1 MRYPKSIN
9 GKTWHDI
16 AEAIR
21 SKRFSDIPDEAWLVI
36 ADKIDDTPNKRGP
49 KPKSYICK
57 DGSIDFNFKRG
68 DETSYQVIGLYEI
81 YMNEGFSSSQA
92 KQTIVSKLHMSIKT
106 VEKYVT
112 AYKKGLAEVEQLNRE
127 RELEEVDD

>member
-9 GKTWHDI
+9 GKNWHDI
-16 AEAIR
+16 AETIR

-36 ADKIDDTPNKRGP
+36 ADKIDDAPKKRGP
-49 KPKSYICK
+49 KPRSYICK

-68 DETSYQVIGLYEI
+68 DETYDKVIRLYER
-81 YMNEGFSSSQA
+81 YMHEGFSSSQA
-92 KQTIVSKLHMSIKT
+92 KQAIVSERHMSIKT

-112 AYKKGLAEVEQLNRE
+112 AHKKGLAELEQLNME
-127 RELEEVDD
+127 RELEELDD